1 MILREPWIIIKK
13 EKEVLEKD
21 LIKMFKREITGIIL
35 ASIATILIF
44 FSNLE
49 IFYLMLLLVCFL
61 LTFELVKVT
70 NEMNIFFWIQIFFII
85 LIILF
90 LPTFEK
96 LRQLFFIGIMISVLT
111 DVGAY
116 YVGKTIGNIKIFPTT
131 SPNKTLEGIIGGS
144 LFCVV
149 FLSMLFWYFPS
160 FFTLNTNLT
169 VFVFLIVISSLASI
183 FGDYLQSRFKRT
195 QGVKDSGNILPGHG
209 GLSDRLDSHLV
220 TLPVFFGLINFFGL

>member
-1 MILREPWIIIKK
+1 
-13 EKEVLEKD
+13 
-21 LIKMFKREITGIIL
+21 MFKREITGLIL
-35 ASIATILIF
+35 ASLATILIF

-96 LRQLFFIGIMISVLT
+96 FRQLFFIGIMISVFT
-111 DVGAY
+111 DAGAY

-169 VFVFLIVISSLASI
+169 VFVFLIIISSLASI

-220 TLPVFFGLINFFGL
+220 TLPVFFGLINLFGL

>member
-1 MILREPWIIIKK
+1 
-13 EKEVLEKD
+13 
-21 LIKMFKREITGIIL
+21 MFKREITGLIL
-35 ASIATILIF
+35 ASLATILIF

-96 LRQLFFIGIMISVLT
+96 LRQLFFIGIMISVLS
-111 DVGAY
+111 DAGAY
-116 YVGKTIGNIKIFPTT
+116 YVGKTVGSIKIFTIT

-149 FLSMLFWYFPS
+149 FLSILFWYFPS
-160 FFTLNTNLT
+160 FFTLNTNST

-195 QGVKDSGNILPGHG
+195 QGIKDSGNILPGHG

>member
-1 MILREPWIIIKK
+1 
-13 EKEVLEKD
+13 
-21 LIKMFKREITGIIL
+21 MFKREITGIIL

-96 LRQLFFIGIMISVLT
+96 FRQLFFIGIMISVLT
-111 DVGAY
+111 DAGAY

-160 FFTLNTNLT
+160 FFSLNTNLT

>member
-1 MILREPWIIIKK
+1 VILREPWIIIKK

-21 LIKMFKREITGIIL
+21 LIKMFKREITGLIL
-35 ASIATILIF
+35 ASLATILIF

-96 LRQLFFIGIMISVLT
+96 FRQLFFIGIMISVLT
-111 DVGAY
+111 DAGAY

>member
-1 MILREPWIIIKK
+1 
-13 EKEVLEKD
+13 
-21 LIKMFKREITGIIL
+21 MFKREITGLIL
-35 ASIATILIF
+35 ASLATILIF

-49 IFYLMLLLVCFL
+49 IFYLMLLLVWFL

-96 LRQLFFIGIMISVLT
+96 FRQLFFIGIMISVLT
-111 DVGAY
+111 DAGAY

-149 FLSMLFWYFPS
+149 FLSMLFW
-160 FFTLNTNLT
+160 FFLY
-169 VFVFLIVISSLASI
+169 
-183 FGDYLQSRFKRT
+183 YL
-195 QGVKDSGNILPGHG
+195 
-209 GLSDRLDSHLV
+209 RLQ
-220 TLPVFFGLINFFGL
+220 

>member
-1 MILREPWIIIKK
+1 
-13 EKEVLEKD
+13 
-21 LIKMFKREITGIIL
+21 MFKREITGLIL
-35 ASIATILIF
+35 ASLATILIF

-96 LRQLFFIGIMISVLT
+96 FRQLFFIGIMISVLT
-111 DVGAY
+111 DAGAY

-169 VFVFLIVISSLASI
+169 VFVFLIIISSLASI

-220 TLPVFFGLINFFGL
+220 TLPVFFGLINLFGL

>member
-1 MILREPWIIIKK
+1 
-13 EKEVLEKD
+13 
-21 LIKMFKREITGIIL
+21 MFKREITGLIL
-35 ASIATILIF
+35 ASLATILIF

-96 LRQLFFIGIMISVLT
+96 FRQLFFIGIMISVLT
-111 DVGAY
+111 DAGAY

-131 SPNKTLEGIIGGS
+131 SPNKTLEGI
-144 LFCVV
+144 V
-149 FLSMLFWYFPS
+149 
-160 FFTLNTNLT
+160 
-169 VFVFLIVISSLASI
+169 
-183 FGDYLQSRFKRT
+183 
-195 QGVKDSGNILPGHG
+195 
-209 GLSDRLDSHLV
+209 
-220 TLPVFFGLINFFGL
+220 

>member
-1 MILREPWIIIKK
+1 
-13 EKEVLEKD
+13 
-21 LIKMFKREITGIIL
+21 MFKREITGLIL
-35 ASIATILIF
+35 ASLATILIF

-61 LTFELVKVT
+61 LTFELAKVT

-96 LRQLFFIGIMISVLT
+96 FRQLFFIGIMISVLT
-111 DVGAY
+111 DAGAY

-144 LFCVV
+144 LFCIV

-169 VFVFLIVISSLASI
+169 VFVFLIIISSLASI

>member
-1 MILREPWIIIKK
+1 
-13 EKEVLEKD
+13 
-21 LIKMFKREITGIIL
+21 
-35 ASIATILIF
+35 
-44 FSNLE
+44 
-49 IFYLMLLLVCFL
+49 MLLLVCFL

-70 NEMNIFFWIQIFFII
+70 NEINIFFWIQIFFII

-96 LRQLFFIGIMISVLT
+96 FRQLFFIGIMISVLT
-111 DVGAY
+111 DAGAY

-160 FFTLNTNLT
+160 FFTLNTNST
-169 VFVFLIVISSLASI
+169 VFVFLIVISSLSSI
-183 FGDYLQSRFKRT
+183 FWDYLQSRFKST
-195 QGVKDSGNILPGHG
+195 QGIKD
-209 GLSDRLDSHLV
+209 
-220 TLPVFFGLINFFGL
+220 

>member
-1 MILREPWIIIKK
+1 
-13 EKEVLEKD
+13 
-21 LIKMFKREITGIIL
+21 MFKREITGLIL
-35 ASIATILIF
+35 ASLATILIF

-96 LRQLFFIGIMISVLT
+96 FRQLFFIGIMISVLT
-111 DVGAY
+111 DAGAY

-220 TLPVFFGLINFFGL
+220 TLPAFFGLINFFGL

>member
-1 MILREPWIIIKK
+1 
-13 EKEVLEKD
+13 
-21 LIKMFKREITGIIL
+21 MFKREITGLIL
-35 ASIATILIF
+35 ASLATILIF

-111 DVGAY
+111 DAGAY
-116 YVGKTIGNIKIFPTT
+116 YVGKTVGSIKIFPTT

-149 FLSMLFWYFPS
+149 FLSILFWYFPS

-195 QGVKDSGNILPGHG
+195 QGIKDSGNILPGHG

>member
-1 MILREPWIIIKK
+1 
-13 EKEVLEKD
+13 
-21 LIKMFKREITGIIL
+21 MFKREITGLIL
-35 ASIATILIF
+35 ASLATILIF

-96 LRQLFFIGIMISVLT
+96 FRQLFFIGIMISVLT
-111 DVGAY
+111 DAGAY

-144 LFCVV
+144 LFCIV

-169 VFVFLIVISSLASI
+169 VFVFLIIISSLASI

-220 TLPVFFGLINFFGL
+220 TLPVFFGLINLFGL

>member
-1 MILREPWIIIKK
+1 
-13 EKEVLEKD
+13 
-21 LIKMFKREITGIIL
+21 MFKREITGLIL
-35 ASIATILIF
+35 ASLATILIF

-96 LRQLFFIGIMISVLT
+96 FRQLFFIGIMISVLT
-111 DVGAY
+111 DAGAY

-144 LFCVV
+144 LFCIV

>member
-1 MILREPWIIIKK
+1 
-13 EKEVLEKD
+13 
-21 LIKMFKREITGIIL
+21 MFKREITGIIL

-111 DVGAY
+111 DAGAY
-116 YVGKTIGNIKIFPTT
+116 YVGKTIGSIKIFPTT

-149 FLSMLFWYFPS
+149 FLSILFWYFPS

-195 QGVKDSGNILPGHG
+195 QGIKDSGNILPGHG

>member
-1 MILREPWIIIKK
+1 MILGEPWIIIKK

-21 LIKMFKREITGIIL
+21 LIKMFKREITGLIL
-35 ASIATILIF
+35 ASLATILIF

-96 LRQLFFIGIMISVLT
+96 FRQLFFIGIMISVLT
-111 DVGAY
+111 DAGAY
-116 YVGKTIGNIKIFPTT
+116 YVGKTVGNLKIFPTT

-169 VFVFLIVISSLASI
+169 VFVFFIIISSLASI

>member
-1 MILREPWIIIKK
+1 
-13 EKEVLEKD
+13 
-21 LIKMFKREITGIIL
+21 MFKREITGLIL
-35 ASIATILIF
+35 ASLATILIF

-96 LRQLFFIGIMISVLT
+96 FRQLFFIGIMISVLT
-111 DVGAY
+111 DAGAY

-144 LFCVV
+144 LFCIV

-220 TLPVFFGLINFFGL
+220 TLPAFFGLINFFGL

>member
-1 MILREPWIIIKK
+1 
-13 EKEVLEKD
+13 
-21 LIKMFKREITGIIL
+21 MFKREITGIIL

-111 DVGAY
+111 DAGAY
-116 YVGKTIGNIKIFPTT
+116 YVGKTMGSIKIFPTT

-149 FLSMLFWYFPS
+149 FLSILFWYFPS
-160 FFTLNTNLT
+160 FFTLNSNLT
-169 VFVFLIVISSLASI
+169 VFAFLIFVSSLASI

-195 QGVKDSGNILPGHG
+195 QGIKDSGNILPGHG
-209 GLSDRLDSHLV
+209 GLSDRLDLS
-220 TLPVFFGLINFFGL
+220 LIHI

>member
-1 MILREPWIIIKK
+1 
-13 EKEVLEKD
+13 
-21 LIKMFKREITGIIL
+21 MFKREITGLIL
-35 ASIATILIF
+35 ASLATILIF

-70 NEMNIFFWIQIFFII
+70 NEMNIFFWIQIFLII

-111 DVGAY
+111 DAGAY

-169 VFVFLIVISSLASI
+169 VFVFLIIISSLASI

>member
-1 MILREPWIIIKK
+1 
-13 EKEVLEKD
+13 
-21 LIKMFKREITGIIL
+21 MFKREITGLIL
-35 ASIATILIF
+35 ASLATILIF

-96 LRQLFFIGIMISVLT
+96 FRQLFFIGIMISVLT
-111 DVGAY
+111 DAGAY

-169 VFVFLIVISSLASI
+169 VFVFLIIISSLASI

>member
-1 MILREPWIIIKK
+1 
-13 EKEVLEKD
+13 
-21 LIKMFKREITGIIL
+21 MFKREITGLIL
-35 ASIATILIF
+35 ASLATILIF

-96 LRQLFFIGIMISVLT
+96 FRQLFFIGIMISVLT
-111 DVGAY
+111 DAGAY

-160 FFTLNTNLT
+160 FFTLNTNST

-209 GLSDRLDSHLV
+209 GLSDRLDSHLG

>member
-1 MILREPWIIIKK
+1 
-13 EKEVLEKD
+13 
-21 LIKMFKREITGIIL
+21 MFRREITGLIL
-35 ASIATILIF
+35 ASLATILIF

-96 LRQLFFIGIMISVLT
+96 FRQLFFIGIMISVLT
-111 DVGAY
+111 DAGAY

-160 FFTLNTNLT
+160 FFSLNTNLT

-195 QGVKDSGNILPGHG
+195 QGIKDSGNILPGHG

>member
-1 MILREPWIIIKK
+1 
-13 EKEVLEKD
+13 
-21 LIKMFKREITGIIL
+21 MFKREITGIIL

-96 LRQLFFIGIMISVLT
+96 FRQLFFIGIMISVLT
-111 DVGAY
+111 DAGAY
-116 YVGKTIGNIKIFPTT
+116 YVGKTVGSIKIFPTT

-149 FLSMLFWYFPS
+149 FLSILFWYFPS
-160 FFTLNTNLT
+160 FFTLNTNLN

-195 QGVKDSGNILPGHG
+195 QGIKDSGNILPGHG

>member
-1 MILREPWIIIKK
+1 
-13 EKEVLEKD
+13 
-21 LIKMFKREITGIIL
+21 MFKREITGIIL

-96 LRQLFFIGIMISVLT
+96 FRQLFFIGIMISVLT
-111 DVGAY
+111 DAGAY

-169 VFVFLIVISSLASI
+169 VFVFLIIISSLASI

-195 QGVKDSGNILPGHG
+195 QGIKDSGNILPGHG

>member
-21 LIKMFKREITGIIL
+21 LIKMFKREITGLIL
-35 ASIATILIF
+35 ASLATILIF

-96 LRQLFFIGIMISVLT
+96 FRQLFFIGIMISVLT
-111 DVGAY
+111 DAGAY

>member
-1 MILREPWIIIKK
+1 
-13 EKEVLEKD
+13 
-21 LIKMFKREITGIIL
+21 MFKREITGIIL

-111 DVGAY
+111 DAGAY
-116 YVGKTIGNIKIFPTT
+116 YVGKTVGSIKIFPTT

-144 LFCVV
+144 LLCVV
-149 FLSMLFWYFPS
+149 FLSILFWYFPS

-169 VFVFLIVISSLASI
+169 VFVFLIVISSLVSI

-195 QGVKDSGNILPGHG
+195 QGIKDSGNILPGHG

>member
-1 MILREPWIIIKK
+1 MS
-13 EKEVLEKD
+13 
-21 LIKMFKREITGIIL
+21 KREITGIIL

-44 FSNLE
+44 FSNYE

-96 LRQLFFIGIMISVLT
+96 FRQLFFIGIMISVLT
-111 DVGAY
+111 DAGAY
-116 YVGKTIGNIKIFPTT
+116 YVGKTVGSIKIFPTT

-149 FLSMLFWYFPS
+149 FLSILFWYFPS

-169 VFVFLIVISSLASI
+169 VFVFLTVISSLASI

-195 QGVKDSGNILPGHG
+195 QGIKDSGNILPGHG

>member
-1 MILREPWIIIKK
+1 
-13 EKEVLEKD
+13 
-21 LIKMFKREITGIIL
+21 MFKREITGIIL

-111 DVGAY
+111 DAGAY
-116 YVGKTIGNIKIFPTT
+116 YVGKTVGSIKIFPTT

-149 FLSMLFWYFPS
+149 FLSILFWYFPS
-160 FFTLNTNLT
+160 FLTLNTNLT

>member
-1 MILREPWIIIKK
+1 
-13 EKEVLEKD
+13 
-21 LIKMFKREITGIIL
+21 MFKREITGIIL

-70 NEMNIFFWIQIFFII
+70 NEMNIFFWIQIFFVI

-111 DVGAY
+111 DAGAY
-116 YVGKTIGNIKIFPTT
+116 YVGKTVGSIKIFPTT

-149 FLSMLFWYFPS
+149 FLSILFWYFPS
-160 FFTLNTNLT
+160 FLTLNTNLT
-169 VFVFLIVISSLASI
+169 VFVFLIVVSSLASI

-195 QGVKDSGNILPGHG
+195 QGIKDSGNILPGHG

>member
-1 MILREPWIIIKK
+1 
-13 EKEVLEKD
+13 
-21 LIKMFKREITGIIL
+21 MFKREITGIIL

-96 LRQLFFIGIMISVLT
+96 FRQLFFIGIMISVLT

-169 VFVFLIVISSLASI
+169 VFVFLIIISSLASI

>member
-1 MILREPWIIIKK
+1 
-13 EKEVLEKD
+13 
-21 LIKMFKREITGIIL
+21 MFKREITGIIL

-70 NEMNIFFWIQIFFII
+70 NEINIFFWIQIFFII

-149 FLSMLFWYFPS
+149 FLSILFWYFPS
-160 FFTLNTNLT
+160 FFTLNINLT
-169 VFVFLIVISSLASI
+169 VFIFLIVISSLASI

-195 QGVKDSGNILPGHG
+195 QGIKDSGNILPGHG

>member
-1 MILREPWIIIKK
+1 
-13 EKEVLEKD
+13 
-21 LIKMFKREITGIIL
+21 MFKREITGIIL

-49 IFYLMLLLVCFL
+49 IFYLMLLLVCFP

-96 LRQLFFIGIMISVLT
+96 FRQLFFIGIMISVLT
-111 DVGAY
+111 DAGAY
-116 YVGKTIGNIKIFPTT
+116 YVGKTIGKIKIFPTT

-169 VFVFLIVISSLASI
+169 VFVFLIIISSLASI

>member
-1 MILREPWIIIKK
+1 
-13 EKEVLEKD
+13 
-21 LIKMFKREITGIIL
+21 MFKREITGLIL
-35 ASIATILIF
+35 ASLATILIF

-61 LTFELVKVT
+61 LSFELVKVT

-96 LRQLFFIGIMISVLT
+96 FRQLFFIGIMISVLT
-111 DVGAY
+111 DAGAY

-144 LFCVV
+144 LFCIV

-169 VFVFLIVISSLASI
+169 VFVFLIIISSLASI

>member
-1 MILREPWIIIKK
+1 
-13 EKEVLEKD
+13 
-21 LIKMFKREITGIIL
+21 MFKREITGLIL
-35 ASIATILIF
+35 ASLATILIF

-111 DVGAY
+111 DAGAY

-169 VFVFLIVISSLASI
+169 VFVFLIIISSLASI

>member
-1 MILREPWIIIKK
+1 
-13 EKEVLEKD
+13 
-21 LIKMFKREITGIIL
+21 MFKREITGIIL

-111 DVGAY
+111 DAGAY

-149 FLSMLFWYFPS
+149 FLSILFWYFPS
-160 FFTLNTNLT
+160 FLTLNTNLT
-169 VFVFLIVISSLASI
+169 VFVFLIVVSSLASI

-195 QGVKDSGNILPGHG
+195 QGIKDSGNILPGHG

>member
-1 MILREPWIIIKK
+1 
-13 EKEVLEKD
+13 
-21 LIKMFKREITGIIL
+21 MFKREITGLIL
-35 ASIATILIF
+35 ASLATILIF

-96 LRQLFFIGIMISVLT
+96 FRQLFFIGIMISVLT
-111 DVGAY
+111 DAGAY

-160 FFTLNTNLT
+160 FFSLNTNLT

-220 TLPVFFGLINFFGL
+220 TLPVFFGLINFFGV

>member
-1 MILREPWIIIKK
+1 
-13 EKEVLEKD
+13 
-21 LIKMFKREITGIIL
+21 MFKREITGIIL

-111 DVGAY
+111 DAGAY
-116 YVGKTIGNIKIFPTT
+116 YVGKTVGSIKIFPTT

-149 FLSMLFWYFPS
+149 FLSILFWYFPS

>member
-1 MILREPWIIIKK
+1 
-13 EKEVLEKD
+13 
-21 LIKMFKREITGIIL
+21 MFKREITGIIL

-111 DVGAY
+111 DAGAY
-116 YVGKTIGNIKIFPTT
+116 YVGKTVGSIKIFPTT

-149 FLSMLFWYFPS
+149 FLSILFWYFPS
-160 FFTLNTNLT
+160 FLTLNTNLT
-169 VFVFLIVISSLASI
+169 VFVFLIVVSSLASI

-195 QGVKDSGNILPGHG
+195 QGIKDSGNILPGHG